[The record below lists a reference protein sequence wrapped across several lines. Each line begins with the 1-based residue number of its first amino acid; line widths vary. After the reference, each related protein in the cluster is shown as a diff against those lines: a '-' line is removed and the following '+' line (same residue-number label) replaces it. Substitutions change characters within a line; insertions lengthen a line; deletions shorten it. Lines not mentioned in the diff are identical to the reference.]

1 MYRARDTT
9 LDRDVALKVLPEA
22 FTSDPD
28 RLARFEREAK
38 VLASLNHP
46 NIGTIYGLE
55 EADGVKALV
64 LELVEGPT
72 LANRIAQGPIPIDEA
87 LPIAKQIA
95 EALEAAHEQ
104 GVIHRDLK
112 PANVKVKDDGTVKVL
127 DFGLAKAFQPDP
139 SDPNMSMSPTISLT
153 AAATQMGMVIG
164 TAAYMAPE
172 QAKGK
177 AVDKRA
183 DVWAFGAVLFEMLTG
198 SRPFAGD
205 DVSDTLAAV
214 LRAEVDWSALP
225 PDTPSGVV
233 QLLRRC
239 FERDPRRRLRDVGE
253 ARFALEELSTAAVG
267 MPPETAPVAA
277 KPGTQAG
284 RWNRIS
290 IGLAAATLALAALA
304 GWSLLRPEPPA
315 EVSQYSIAPP
325 PEQAFLP
332 TNRVRHLAVNPD
344 GDWFLYRG
352 SQIGAGSQLFLRR
365 HDQLQAT
372 PLAGTEGAGNPAV
385 SPDGSQI
392 AFTCCDFGAV
402 RLMVAT
408 IGGGPPIQFEGLE
421 LNRGGVSWGYDGYIY
436 YAGGEAS
443 RSRATGRSDGLARV
457 LEGGG
462 TSESVTTLRTEEG
475 ETSHHGPHALPNGRG
490 VLFEVLRGNGTHDVA
505 AVDLETGVHTI
516 LQTGAVGPRYSETGH
531 LVYVS
536 EDGALI
542 ATPFDQD
549 ALTVTGAAVALFDGV
564 WVSGN
569 SSRTDV
575 EVGADGTLI
584 YMAGEGGTILREM
597 VWVTRDGVVSEIDPN
612 LVAAA
617 FYDPALSPDGRQLAV
632 TVWEDGEPEIWV
644 KQLPQ
649 GRFSRFTVEGDGARP
664 TWTRDGQ
671 ALAFWSVRGG
681 DGNEVYQ
688 RRSDGSVPAALVPGL
703 DAAPVAGQVI
713 YSEDGEW
720 MVIESGDDIYAVPLD
735 PLGAP
740 AGDRVGLL
748 TSEAYE
754 FQPALSPDGRWLAY
768 VSNAGG
774 RHTVYVCSFP
784 GCEVRSCLGFVD
796 TQEGAKMRQEVF
808 MGKRQR
814 RRFTEAFKQETVRLC
829 VRHDRS
835 IGQVARE
842 LDLTESAL
850 RRWVQQYE
858 VDHGP
863 NPSGALT
870 TEEKTEL
877 RTLRR
882 EVRVLREEREIL
894 KKAAAFFAKEN
905 A

>member
-1 MYRARDTT
+1 MGKVYQARDTT

-55 EADGVKALV
+55 ETEGVKALV

-72 LANRIAQGPIPIDEA
+72 LADRITQGPISIDEA
-87 LPIAKQIA
+87 LPIARQMA

-127 DFGLAKAFQPDP
+127 DFGLAKAFQPDT

-198 SRPFAGD
+198 SRAFAGD

-225 PDTPSGVV
+225 PDRRPGSSSCSAGVSNATRDGVCATSARRASPSRSCRPRPAAC
-233 QLLRRC
+233 LWR
-239 FERDPRRRLRDVGE
+239 PRRSRRKPG
-253 ARFALEELSTAAVG
+253 RK
-267 MPPETAPVAA
+267 PVA
-277 KPGTQAG
+277 GTASASAWPRRPWPWRAWQAG
-284 RWNRIS
+284 RSTWR
-290 IGLAAATLALAALA
+290 T
-304 GWSLLRPEPPA
+304 
-315 EVSQYSIAPP
+315 
-325 PEQAFLP
+325 
-332 TNRVRHLAVNPD
+332 
-344 GDWFLYRG
+344 
-352 SQIGAGSQLFLRR
+352 
-365 HDQLQAT
+365 
-372 PLAGTEGAGNPAV
+372 
-385 SPDGSQI
+385 
-392 AFTCCDFGAV
+392 
-402 RLMVAT
+402 
-408 IGGGPPIQFEGLE
+408 
-421 LNRGGVSWGYDGYIY
+421 
-436 YAGGEAS
+436 GGEAS
-443 RSRATGRSDGLARV
+443 RSRETGRSDGLARV

-490 VLFEVLRGNGTHDVA
+490 VLFEALRGNGTHDVA

-516 LQTGAVGPRYSETGH
+516 LQTGAVGPRYSQTGH

-575 EVGADGTLI
+575 EVGADGTLV

-612 LVAAA
+612 VVAAA

-688 RRSDGSVPAALVPGL
+688 RRSDGSVPSALVPGL

-720 MVIESGDDIYAVPLD
+720 MVIESGDDIYAADDGTVPLW
-735 PLGAP
+735 AH
-740 AGDRVGLL
+740 
-748 TSEAYE
+748 
-754 FQPALSPDGRWLAY
+754 DGRELFYRSEDVLRVVDVLPGTTFDWEADRALFRLTGFDGAWPHPFELTPDDERF
-768 VSNAGG
+768 VMIRAAEGG
-774 RHTVYVCSFP
+774 V
-784 GCEVRSCLGFVD
+784 
-796 TQEGAKMRQEVF
+796 
-808 MGKRQR
+808 
-814 RRFTEAFKQETVRLC
+814 
-829 VRHDRS
+829 
-835 IGQVARE
+835 
-842 LDLTESAL
+842 ESAGL
-850 RRWVQQYE
+850 IV
-858 VDHGP
+858 
-863 NPSGALT
+863 
-870 TEEKTEL
+870 
-877 RTLRR
+877 
-882 EVRVLREEREIL
+882 VRNFSAVLEARVPD
-894 KKAAAFFAKEN
+894 
-905 A
+905 